1 MQMEQKLFPPL
12 TVCGGGV
19 PAWIRYYVN
28 CIMRKN
34 ITLHISKKVTTL
46 NVQQPSKW
54 TLVVGYPPMPR
65 YRCPLA
71 AISFFLYQSQLLS
84 LTIHFFGRVPKKKM
98 R

>member
-1 MQMEQKLFPPL
+1 MQMEQKQFPPL
-12 TVCGGGV
+12 TVCGSGV

-54 TLVVGYPPMPR
+54 TLVV
-65 YRCPLA
+65 C
-71 AISFFLYQSQLLS
+71 
-84 LTIHFFGRVPKKKM
+84 
-98 R
+98 